1 MSPFEMIIQQ
11 SINGIMLGMMYALVA
26 VGFTLYFGVLDLINF
41 SHGDFFMLGGFMAL
55 VMYLLGE
62 ALGFA
67 ENAPVLLVMMFI
79 GSMILTAV
87 IAIVT
92 ARLAVKPVMRAPMI
106 ISLLVTLGLG
116 IAVREAVRL
125 LYPLGANPQFFPSL
139 LPQGDF
145 TIGNVVIRYE
155 NLIILT
161 IGITTIL
168 IVYLIINKTKMGSA
182 IRAVAQDHEAA
193 MMMGVNFNRTIDM
206 TFFIGAAVAA
216 IAGILYG
223 LYYGRIQ
230 FNMGAIMGV
239 IGFSAS
245 VIGGLGSVFGAIVGG
260 ILFGLMETLAAAA
273 LPMIGSE
280 NKRVF
285 AFMVV
290 ILFLIFRPNGI
301 LGEKTSERV

>member
-1 MSPFEMIIQQ
+1 MSGFEMIIQQ
-11 SINGIMLGMMYALVA
+11 SINGLMLGMMYALVA
-26 VGFTLYFGVLDLINF
+26 VGFTLYFGVLNLINF
-41 SHGDFFMLGGFMAL
+41 SHGDFFMLGSFMAL
-55 VMYLLGE
+55 IMYSLGE
-62 ALGFA
+62 ALGLA
-67 ENAPVLLVMMFI
+67 ENAPVLLVLMFV
-79 GSMILTAV
+79 GSMALTAIV
-87 IAIVT
+87 AIIT
-92 ARLAVKPVMRAPMI
+92 ARLSVRPVMHAPMI

-125 LYPLGANPQFFPSL
+125 LYPLGANPQFFPAL

-145 TIGNVVIRYE
+145 TIGHVFIRYE
-155 NLIILT
+155 NLIILA
-161 IGITTIL
+161 IGILTIL
-168 IVYLIINKTKMGSA
+168 LVYLIINKTKMGSA
-182 IRAVAQDHEAA
+182 IRAVAQDGEAA
-193 MMMGVNFNRTIDM
+193 KMMGVNFNRTIDM
-206 TFFIGAAVAA
+206 TFLIGAAVAA

-245 VIGGLGSVFGAIVGG
+245 VIGGLGNIFGAIVGG

-273 LPMIGSE
+273 LPIGSE

-285 AFMVV
+285 AFLVV